1 MTDLVDRVVTGKGS
15 NWAVKSN
22 VLGRSSSLELLG
34 RRRTRSAV
42 GSDIQAA
49 SLVKDTI
56 GTSAGGDSVIECV
69 LVSPALEV
77 ICVKAVT
84 GGITVG
90 VDKAVVVLD

>member
-1 MTDLVDRVVTGKGS
+1 MTDLVDRVVTGKGR

-22 VLGRSSSLELLG
+22 VLCRSRSLELLR
-34 RRRTRSAV
+34 RRRTRRAV

-56 GTSAGGDSVIECV
+56 GTSAGGDGVVECV

-77 ICVKAVT
+77 VCVKTVT
-84 GGITVG
+84 GSITVG
-90 VDKAVVVLD
+90 IDKAVVILD